1 MTSQL
6 LRIAMM
12 AALTASGTAVLALT
26 GQSFVQGCMQR

>member
-1 MTSQL
+1 
-6 LRIAMM
+6 MM

>member
-12 AALTASGTAVLALT
+12 AALTASGAAVLAQT
-26 GQSFVQGCMQR
+26 G

>member
-12 AALTASGTAVLALT
+12 AALTASGASVLAQT